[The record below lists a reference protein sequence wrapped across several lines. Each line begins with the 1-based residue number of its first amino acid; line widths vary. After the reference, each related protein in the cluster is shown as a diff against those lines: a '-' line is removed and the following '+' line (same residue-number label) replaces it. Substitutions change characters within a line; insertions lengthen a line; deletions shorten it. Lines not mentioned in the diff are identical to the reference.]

1 MNWFRRSMLAG
12 SALAALGGISFA
24 AHSHGHRG
32 WGGGE
37 PWSEA
42 RIDKMLQH
50 LYIEIDATD
59 AQKQKLTPI
68 AKAAVKDLLPL
79 RERARAARQRGIEL
93 LAGDRVDRGA
103 LEALRSE
110 QIGLADQASRRLS
123 QALAD
128 AAETLTPAQ
137 RKDLAARFARR
148 HGRWG
153 HG

>member
-1 MNWFRRSMLAG
+1 MNCFRRSLLAG
-12 SALAALGGISFA
+12 SALAALAGLSFN
-24 AHSHGHRG
+24 AHAHGHRG

-59 AQKQKLTPI
+59 AQKQKLMPI

-79 RERARAARQRGIEL
+79 RERARAARQRGIDL

-103 LEALRSE
+103 LEALRGE

-128 AAETLTPAQ
+128 AAEVLTPEQRKNIAQ
-137 RKDLAARFARR
+137 RLQRR
-148 HGRWG
+148 MRG
-153 HG
+153 